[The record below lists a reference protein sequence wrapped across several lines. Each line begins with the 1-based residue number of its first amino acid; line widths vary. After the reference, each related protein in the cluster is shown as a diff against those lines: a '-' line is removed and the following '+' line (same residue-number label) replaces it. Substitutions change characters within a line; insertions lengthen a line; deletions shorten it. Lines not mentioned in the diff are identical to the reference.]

1 LVRNWY
7 VEKPYANEKIMR
19 RKWKFSFLFLCQ
31 NLSIRRNDLMAKFR
45 FSDEALERIFSKEQ
59 MGSVPLKYQSIVV
72 HATEE
77 VIGELGNAYE
87 FQSVGTFEQ
96 TDISDT

>member
-1 LVRNWY
+1 
-7 VEKPYANEKIMR
+7 
-19 RKWKFSFLFLCQ
+19 
-31 NLSIRRNDLMAKFR
+31 
-45 FSDEALERIFSKEQ
+45 

-87 FQSVGTFEQ
+87 FQSVGTYEQ
-96 TDISDT
+96 ADISDT

>member
-1 LVRNWY
+1 
-7 VEKPYANEKIMR
+7 
-19 RKWKFSFLFLCQ
+19 
-31 NLSIRRNDLMAKFR
+31 MAKFI
-45 FSDEALERIFSKEQ
+45 FSDEALEHIFGKEQ
-59 MGSVPLKYQSIVV
+59 TGQVPLKFQSIMV
-72 HATEE
+72 HAIEE

>member
-1 LVRNWY
+1 
-7 VEKPYANEKIMR
+7 MG
-19 RKWKFSFLFLCQ
+19 KF
-31 NLSIRRNDLMAKFR
+31 K
-45 FSDEALERIFSKEQ
+45 FSDETLEHIFSKEQ

-72 HATEE
+72 HSTEE

>member
-1 LVRNWY
+1 
-7 VEKPYANEKIMR
+7 
-19 RKWKFSFLFLCQ
+19 
-31 NLSIRRNDLMAKFR
+31 MAKFR

-72 HATEE
+72 HAAEE

-96 TDISDT
+96 ADISDTWWSGNCETDRINGRKGE

>member
-1 LVRNWY
+1 
-7 VEKPYANEKIMR
+7 
-19 RKWKFSFLFLCQ
+19 
-31 NLSIRRNDLMAKFR
+31 MAKFR

-72 HATEE
+72 HAAEE

>member
-1 LVRNWY
+1 
-7 VEKPYANEKIMR
+7 
-19 RKWKFSFLFLCQ
+19 
-31 NLSIRRNDLMAKFR
+31 MAKFR

-96 TDISDT
+96 TDISDPWTIATVTEMPTASRRALAT

>member
-1 LVRNWY
+1 
-7 VEKPYANEKIMR
+7 
-19 RKWKFSFLFLCQ
+19 
-31 NLSIRRNDLMAKFR
+31 MAKFR

-87 FQSVGTFEQ
+87 FQPVGTFEQ
-96 TDISDT
+96 ADISDT